1 MAVSIPD
8 ASSRTCVVGGDRVA
22 LTTRLK
28 LPSAPMNR
36 RGIIAAASAAALVPM
51 ADAARAIRPNRLKP
65 QVDDVLV
72 HSFGTNAGIAVTP
85 ADLTGERV
93 FAFPQAP
100 DGVVRDGSLH
110 NQLAIVRLD
119 ESAMTDATRQH
130 AAGPFVAYSAACT
143 HTGCQVSGW
152 LAEER
157 YLVCPCHGSQFDSHD
172 AARVAIGPAP
182 KPLAMLPIILEGDQ
196 FRVTGPFSRRVGAEP
211 L

>member
-1 MAVSIPD
+1 
-8 ASSRTCVVGGDRVA
+8 
-22 LTTRLK
+22 
-28 LPSAPMNR
+28 MNR
-36 RGIIAAASAAALVPM
+36 RGIIAAASAVALAPVV
-51 ADAARAIRPNRLKP
+51 DAARAIRPNRLKP

-72 HSFGTNAGIAVTP
+72 HAFGASAGIAITP
-85 ADLTGERV
+85 ADLNGERV

-119 ESAMTDATRQH
+119 ESAMTEQTRRH

-143 HTGCQVSGW
+143 HTGCEVSGW
-152 LAEER
+152 LTEER

-172 AARVAIGPAP
+172 AARVANGPAT
-182 KPLAMLPIILEGDQ
+182 KPLAMLPIILEDDQ
-196 FRVTGPFSRRVGAEP
+196 FHVTGAFSRRVGPEP